1 MNILWTYLETFFPSK
16 YFPSPVIDISA
27 RGRKITTKD
36 IHRRMFFAMTRSMN
50 ILAKYFETFCQNIF
64 LAPEIDI
71 LARGTKITTKDIHRR
86 MFLREDAVYEYSSK
100 ILRNFFCQN
109 IFLARRSTFQR
120 GERRLRRRIFT
131 LECFH
136 KVEGRSINILP
147 VYLEIF
153 SENHLT
159 KNEYI
164 HYIYTK
170 KKKKSPPPGLP
181 WKYFLPGR
189 WTGNKTFF

>member
-1 MNILWTYLETFFPSK
+1 MSTFSK
-16 YFPSPVIDISA
+16 ALVKIRTIDISA
-27 RGRKITTKD
+27 RG
-36 IHRRMFFAMTRSMN
+36 
-50 ILAKYFETFCQNIF
+50 
-64 LAPEIDI
+64 
-71 LARGTKITTKDIHRR
+71 TKIMTKDIHRR

-120 GERRLRRRIFT
+120 GEQRLRRRIFT

-147 VYLEIF
+147 VYFEIF

-181 WKYFLPGR
+181 
-189 WTGNKTFF
+189 